1 MQTLWKTGAKTACTS
16 YFHHFPKHLVS
27 ESLVEGNTMER
38 NDKKMGSLFEAFST
52 AEEKIHE
59 EENWGVNSL
68 PVIWPPCSTTG
79 VSEHLE
85 QTKQPLETATA
96 ITL

>member
-1 MQTLWKTGAKTACTS
+1 MS

-59 EENWGVNSL
+59 EEN
-68 PVIWPPCSTTG
+68 
-79 VSEHLE
+79 
-85 QTKQPLETATA
+85 
-96 ITL
+96 

>member
-27 ESLVEGNTMER
+27 ESQAEGNTMER
-38 NDKKMGSLFEAFST
+38 NDKKMGSLFEAFSR

-59 EENWGVNSL
+59 EENGGLTPS
-68 PVIWPPCSTTG
+68 
-79 VSEHLE
+79 
-85 QTKQPLETATA
+85 PLSDRHALLQVYLNTWNR
-96 ITL
+96 LNNRLKLQQQ